1 MRKEKSYFSMNRRT
15 FNKLLMTSVIS
26 GPFILGST
34 DSLSKGLTTGDELIH
49 RNERSSMTY
58 HKLGRT
64 NFMSSRLVFGCG
76 AALVGGKAIR
86 LLDRAFE
93 AGINHYDVGSNV
105 YYKGSEQSLAPFLK
119 ANRDNIWVAS

>member
-1 MRKEKSYFSMNRRT
+1 MKKEKDCLSMNRRK
-15 FNKLLMTSVIS
+15 FNKLLMTSVIG

-34 DSLSKGLTTGDELIH
+34 GSLSKGSTTNDELIH

-58 HKLGRT
+58 RKLGRT

-76 AALVGGKAIR
+76 AALEGGKGVR
-86 LLDRAFE
+86 LLDRALE

-105 YYKGSEQSLAPFLK
+105 YYKGSEQSLAPFLFGWRRHK
-119 ANRDNIWVAS
+119 EFP